1 MNLAGLLDEDAE
13 ETLLTDAAI
22 EKLVSA
28 SAPGCFFC
36 LVEGLEDADSDE

>member
-1 MNLAGLLDEDAE
+1 MSAVELLDEDAE

-36 LVEGLEDADSDE
+36 LVEGLEDADGDE